1 VQDSALLQGKSRLL
15 TLFQSASHA
24 RALGIFWYNVIAV
37 DRLCGMV
44 VLHGVC
50 HRMAIKKTTQN
61 PDGVV
66 REAMPDMLPCNAK

>member
-1 VQDSALLQGKSRLL
+1 MF

-61 PDGVV
+61 PDGAV
-66 REAMPDMLPCNAK
+66 REAMPDMPTADLNKVGGMPPCNAK